1 MAIIKRITDFETA
14 LDNCEKCIKNLS
26 AALSKDSPLLFENV
40 WNSAAKS
47 RKDLID
53 TIEFASLIEK
63 IVRDENDLGSPSLF
77 YIDSLERFKIL
88 NVISDGDTANHNIH
102 QLSRDDMLCL
112 LIALEQNNM
121 SYDEHTSKLIS
132 ELKYKN

>member
-40 WNSAAKS
+40 WNSAAKN

-53 TIEFASLIEK
+53 TIEFTSLIEK
-63 IVRDENDLGSPSLF
+63 IVRDENDLGSPSSF
-77 YIDSLERFKIL
+77 YFDSLERFKIL
-88 NVISDGDTANHNIH
+88 NVISDGDTANRNIH

-121 SYDEHTSKLIS
+121 SYDEHTSKLIF
-132 ELKYKN
+132 ELKCKN